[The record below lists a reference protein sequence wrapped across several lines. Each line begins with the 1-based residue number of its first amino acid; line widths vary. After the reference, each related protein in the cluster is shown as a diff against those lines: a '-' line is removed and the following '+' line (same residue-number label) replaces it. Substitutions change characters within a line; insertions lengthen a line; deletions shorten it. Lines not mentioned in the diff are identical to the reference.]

1 MDGVLVSPYAT
12 PEELEE
18 LATEAIYP
26 LRFTDAMD
34 TAMYEEMI
42 IAHRKGLRVEPAGFK
57 HAAWT
62 RILAAVQAQ
71 VTTGQRVS
79 KKHCE
84 WREEIQRNEWTE
96 WKRLG
101 TLSGWAY
108 DPITELFVAS
118 DEQWQRE
125 IKFYPQAAGLRYSPC
140 KYVKEFDELLHGRV
154 ATGRYALTIAEL
166 LPGLDRCGGLRLDT
180 GHKGIRR

>member
-125 IKFYPQAAGLRYSPC
+125 IKVRPLSKFYVQFRCTIENSSIR
-140 KYVKEFDELLHGRV
+140 KLLV
-154 ATGRYALTIAEL
+154 
-166 LPGLDRCGGLRLDT
+166 
-180 GHKGIRR
+180 